1 MRKKIYLAV
10 INANLENNVIYIA
23 SLQFRLSLDG
33 SMPIWKQA
41 CRSFFNLS
49 HQQQGRR
56 KRKLMGTSS
65 DLQDDQV
72 YVYNCEKVEINA
84 IKAP

>member
-10 INANLENNVIYIA
+10 IYANLENNVIYIA

-33 SMPIWKQA
+33 SMPIWKQDSH
-41 CRSFFNLS
+41 SFFNLS
-49 HQQQGRR
+49 HQQQARR

-65 DLQDDQV
+65 DLKDPQV
-72 YVYNCEKVEINA
+72 YV
-84 IKAP
+84 